1 MYLTPPYPSLGIKV
15 FDLSIGLLLVAASE
29 EILFRGILIKYLKR
43 FLKSNF
49 LVGMI
54 SLILFAGIHYGMGFA
69 PMMAAFTWGIIP
81 TIFAIKYESI
91 NELIAIHFLTNLVL
105 FY

>member
-1 MYLTPPYPSLGIKV
+1 MYVTPPYPNLGIKV
-15 FDLSIGLLLVAASE
+15 FDLSFGLLLVAVSE

-69 PMMAAFTWGIIP
+69 PMMATFTWGIIP
-81 TIFAIKYESI
+81 TIFAIKYEAI
-91 NELIAIHFLTNLVL
+91 NELTVIHFVTNLVL